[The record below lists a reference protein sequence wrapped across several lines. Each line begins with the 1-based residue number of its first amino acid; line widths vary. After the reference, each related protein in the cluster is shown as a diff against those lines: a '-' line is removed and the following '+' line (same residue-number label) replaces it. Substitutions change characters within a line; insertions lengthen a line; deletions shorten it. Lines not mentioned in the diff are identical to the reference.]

1 MDDIGMVMLDN
12 SIDRPIGDVGNPET
26 FDFPITVAR
35 SPGATAEIVVEQS
48 GAGVLDAVRHAA
60 LSLQEGGVRA
70 ITTCCGFLAIF
81 QEQLVDALDIP
92 VATSSLLQVPLAQR
106 LIGRAKTVCV
116 VTANAS
122 TMTQAH
128 LAAVGITSDVRER
141 VELTGLEHCTN
152 FQNFIHERAAL
163 DFDAVRAEV
172 VDTVTSAV
180 RSNPGIGAIVL
191 ECTNLP
197 PFTPAI
203 KEATGL
209 PVWDAVSMINWLNAG
224 VHR

>member
-12 SIDRPIGDVGNPET
+12 SIDRPLGDVGNPET
-26 FDFPITVAR
+26 FDFPITMAR
-35 SPGATAEIVVEQS
+35 SPGATAEVVVEQS

-70 ITTCCGFLAIF
+70 ITTCCGYFAIF

-106 LIGRAKTVCV
+106 LIGREKTVCV

-141 VELTGLEHCTN
+141 VQLIGLEHCTN
-152 FQNFIHERAAL
+152 FQNFIHERVAL

-180 RSNPGIGAIVL
+180 RSNPRIGAIVL